1 MSESQKKEYRE
12 ILAPRKVMEG
22 DEAFHSIEELEYA
35 VAQPECLNIAL
46 TGNYGSGKSSVIHTF
61 LSRIDEKKKVL
72 KVSLSTFMQ
81 GDDGE
86 HENEVESKI
95 FQYILYTSNARN
107 TPQTGFRRILHL
119 SNKEAWRIVGQIALF
134 LLSFIIVFEPV
145 LLQIPAF
152 YALYE
157 KCLPEVWGHRIDRI
171 ADIFFTMIMAV
182 LLCYWFVELIRRSS
196 RIGIGRLKLK
206 DFEIEAKKDVSV
218 FNQWLDEMLYFFK
231 ANEYDYVVFEDLDR
245 LKEPQGLFLKFREIN
260 LMLNCS
266 DYFKKKNKTIR
277 FIYAIRDDVFQEEMR
292 TKCFDYIVPVVP
304 KVDRFNA
311 ADYIVEHYQ
320 EVVKDIDIKDI
331 EGLTSY
337 IGGMRELYNIM
348 NEYMLYQ
355 QVVLKKQM
363 SETKLLAIVIYKNLF
378 PKDYAMAH
386 RKKGCLASVFDNKTD
401 FTSLLTK
408 DDDDRISQLNDS
420 IAKAREGV
428 IKIRTAALGWLRN
441 NLHVDLLYDEVGAY
455 TLEEV
460 AEKDELYRKYEH
472 DQFDKYRYTDNDER
486 GTQPYNLRFR
496 QIINNLDPDND
507 YYESISAA
515 EGQLNELYESR
526 NKVLRHKRQ
535 IEDESLKDIIRIID
549 NSEQSLK
556 IIGEICKRSQEEDY
570 KEQIPA
576 QLPSILHMF
585 IRNGYI
591 AADYSN
597 YMSFSYDGA
606 LTTSDKEYFHSVL
619 QGTALEFDK
628 KIDHPDGIIA
638 KLQHENKIHH
648 SILNYRMLEYLLSVG
663 KREDLDCFIEAA
675 RSNPRF
681 VTAYY
686 REENHKDAFF
696 QKLFSGWHHCIDAI
710 NAKADNQDREI
721 MLELFFIVAP
731 TNIPLNNKEIEQ
743 LNDLYPF
750 LDARYGKFDQ
760 QKIIDLVNHYQLRFT
775 KLVEP
780 KAVTNVIFG
789 YVVNN
794 GRFDITTDN
803 LRVIYGADFDV
814 RSYSKIMEGGKEIA
828 GYLNQYIGETYAA
841 IPVSDSQESESAIRA
856 LVGFEALSVG
866 ELKPFVERQEQV
878 LQEWGGIRKDCMPL
892 FIKADKIKA
901 TWTNVKEAYTQMTE
915 KKDMLDFVKR
925 HVDELAEQKANDVEM
940 ELQQWLL
947 GDNESLNDEQY
958 GKIAP
963 CFDEQ
968 FLVDDVKNLTDYR
981 LSKLLMVNLID
992 YSEEFSAFFAEK
1004 APRLFAEYLIHFF
1017 DKVID
1022 DEGFPHIISNAVGI
1036 EILGSQLESSQKI
1049 AFLNSLAVL
1058 HDDADIEHF
1067 AHMIVSCYNDFGV
1080 DEKSDVNLIVDAL
1093 EADKATE
1100 SWYVKISL
1108 INKVNSVWVYDK
1120 TREERM
1126 LNSLGG
1132 EYKKLNELFGTA
1144 HFEDK
1149 EVNTALLA
1157 YLKDNDH
1164 YVNKIYPP
1172 VDGQI
1177 KVTFK
1182 SKM

>member
-1 MSESQKKEYRE
+1 MSESQQKDYRE
-12 ILAPRKVMEG
+12 ILAPRTVKEG
-22 DEAFHSIEELEYA
+22 DEAFHSVEELEYA
-35 VAQPECLNIAL
+35 VAQPECLNVAL
-46 TGNYGSGKSSVIHTF
+46 TGNYGSGKSSVINTF
-61 LSRIDEKKKVL
+61 LKRLGKKKVL

-81 GDDGE
+81 GDNGE

-107 TPQTGFRRILHL
+107 TPQTGFKRILHL
-119 SNKEAWRIVGQIALF
+119 SDQEAWCIVGQIALF
-134 LLSFIIVFEPV
+134 LLSFIIVYEPV

-157 KCLPEVWGHRIDRI
+157 KCLPGVWGHRIDRV
-171 ADIFFTMIMAV
+171 ADIIFTIIMAV
-182 LLCYWFVELIRRSS
+182 LLCYWFVELVRRSS

-260 LMLNCS
+260 LMLNSS

-320 EVVKDIDIKDI
+320 KIISDIDIKDVA
-331 EGLTSY
+331 GMASY

-348 NEYMLYQ
+348 NEYMLYL
-355 QVVLKKQM
+355 QVVLKRNM

-386 RKKGCLASVFDNKTD
+386 RKKGCLASVFRNKTV

-408 DDDDRISQLNDS
+408 EDDDRISQLNDS

-428 IKIRTAALGWLRN
+428 IKMRNAALDWLRN
-441 NLHVDLLYDEVGAY
+441 NLHVDLLYEEVGFY

-472 DQFDKYRYTDNDER
+472 DQFDKYRYTENDER
-486 GTQPYNLRFR
+486 GTQLYNLKFR
-496 QIINNLDPDND
+496 QIINNLDPDDD
-507 YYESISAA
+507 YYESMSAA
-515 EGQLNELYESR
+515 EGQLYELIESR
-526 NKVLRHKRQ
+526 NKELRHKRQ

-556 IIGEICKRSQEEDY
+556 IVDEICKRSQREDY
-570 KEQIPA
+570 NEQIPA
-576 QLPSILHMF
+576 LLPYILHMF

-597 YMSFSYDGA
+597 YMSFSYDGT
-606 LTTSDKEYFHSVL
+606 LTACDKEYQHAVL
-619 QGTALEFDK
+619 QGAEQEYSK
-628 KIDHPDGIIA
+628 KIDHPESIIA
-638 KLQHENKIHH
+638 NLQRENKIHR
-648 SILNYRMLEYLLSVG
+648 SILNFTMLEYLLEAG
-663 KREDLDCFIEAA
+663 IREDLDCFIEAA
-675 RSNPRF
+675 RNTLKF

-686 REENHKDAFF
+686 REENHNITFF
-696 QKLFSGWHHCIDAI
+696 QELFRGWQHCIDAI

-721 MLELFFIVAP
+721 MLELFFMVAP
-731 TNIPLNNKEIEQ
+731 TDITLNNREIEQ

-750 LDARYGKFDQ
+750 LNARYDNFDQ
-760 QKIIDLVNHYQLRFT
+760 KKIIDLVNHYHLRFT

-780 KAVTNVIFG
+780 KAVTNAIFG
-789 YVVNN
+789 YAVNN

-814 RSYSKIMEGGKEIA
+814 RSYSKIMEGTKEIA
-828 GYLNQYIGETYAA
+828 GYLNQYIGATYAA
-841 IPVSDSQESESAIRA
+841 IPATDNQESEPAIRA
-856 LVGFEALSVG
+856 LVGFEQLSVG
-866 ELKPFVERQEQV
+866 ELRPFVERQQHV
-878 LQEWGGIRKDCMPL
+878 LQEWGDIRKDCMPL
-892 FIKADKIKA
+892 FIKADKIEA
-901 TWTNVKEAYTQMTE
+901 TWANVKVAYTQMTE
-915 KKDMLDFVKR
+915 KKDVLDFVKR
-925 HVDELAEQKANDVEM
+925 NVDELAEQKANDEEM
-940 ELQQWLL
+940 DLQQWLL

-958 GKIAP
+958 SKIAP
-963 CFDEQ
+963 CFDEV
-968 FLVDDVKNLTDYR
+968 FEVDEVKTLSDNR
-981 LSKLLMVNLID
+981 LSLLIRAKLIE
-992 YSEEFSAFFAEK
+992 YSEEFSAFLAERT
-1004 APRLFAEYLIHFF
+1004 PRLFAEYLIHFF
-1017 DKVID
+1017 DDIIAY
-1022 DEGFPHIISNAVGI
+1022 EEFPHIISNAVGV
-1036 EILGSQLESSQKI
+1036 EVLGSQLDFTQKVT
-1049 AFLNSLAVL
+1049 FLNSLAVL
-1058 HDDADIEHF
+1058 HDDANKELF
-1067 AHMIVSCYNDFGV
+1067 AHMIVLCYNDYGV

-1093 EADKATE
+1093 EADKSTE

-1132 EYKKLNELFGTA
+1132 EYVKLNELFGTA

-1149 EVNTALLA
+1149 EVNRTLLA
-1157 YLKDNDH
+1157 YLKDKGH
-1164 YVNKIYPP
+1164 YVNKVYPP

-1182 SKM
+1182 NKM

>member
-1 MSESQKKEYRE
+1 MSRLQQKDYRE
-12 ILAPRKVMEG
+12 ILAPRTVKEG
-22 DEAFHSIEELEYA
+22 DEAFHSVEELEYA

-81 GDDGE
+81 GDDGK

-119 SNKEAWRIVGQIALF
+119 SNQEALCVVGQIALF

-152 YALYE
+152 CALYE
-157 KCLPEVWGHRIDRI
+157 KCLPGVWGHRVDRI
-171 ADIFFTMIMAV
+171 ADIIFTFVMAV

-245 LKEPQGLFLKFREIN
+245 MKEPQGLFLKFREIN
-260 LMLNCS
+260 LMLNSS
-266 DYFKKKNKTIR
+266 DYFREKNKTIR

-348 NEYMLYQ
+348 NEYMLYR

-378 PKDYAMAH
+378 PKDYALAH
-386 RKKGCLASVFDNKTD
+386 GKEGCLAGVFDNKKD

-408 DDDDRISQLNDS
+408 EDDEKISLLNEP
-420 IAKAREGV
+420 ITKAREGV
-428 IKIRTAALGWLRN
+428 IKIRTATLDWLRN
-441 NLHVDLLYDEVGAY
+441 TLNVDLLYDEVGTY

-486 GTQPYNLRFR
+486 GVQPYNLRFR

-507 YYESISAA
+507 YYERMSAA
-515 EGQLNELYESR
+515 ESQLNELIES
-526 NKVLRHKRQ
+526 KEKILRHKRQ

-549 NSEQSLK
+549 NTEQTLS
-556 IIGEICKRSQEEDY
+556 IMEEICKKSKRKDE
-570 KEQIPA
+570 KEPIPV
-576 QLPSILHMF
+576 QLPSILHLF

-591 AADYSN
+591 AADFSN
-597 YMSFSYDGA
+597 YMSFSYDGT

-619 QGTALEFDK
+619 QGTDLEFDK

-675 RSNPRF
+675 RSNLRF

-686 REENHKDAFF
+686 REENHKEAFF
-696 QKLFSGWHHCIDAI
+696 QELFSGWHHCIDAI
-710 NAKADNQDREI
+710 NAKADNQERDV
-721 MLELFFIVAP
+721 MLEIFFIIAP
-731 TNIPLNNKEIEQ
+731 TNIELNNQEVEH
-743 LNDLYPF
+743 LNGLYSF
-750 LDARYGKFDQ
+750 LDARYDKFKQ
-760 QKIIDLVNHYQLRFT
+760 EKIIDLIKCYHLKFT
-775 KLVEP
+775 TLVEP
-780 KAVTNVIFG
+780 KSVANIILG

-794 GRFDITTDN
+794 GRFDVTTNN
-803 LRVIYGADFDV
+803 LRVIYGPDFDK
-814 RSYSKIMEGGKEIA
+814 RSYSKILEGDKEIA
-828 GYLNQYIGETYAA
+828 VYLNKYIGETFAT

-856 LVGFEALSVG
+856 LVGFEALSAG
-866 ELKPFVERQEQV
+866 ELKPFVERQELV
-878 LQEWGGIRKDCMPL
+878 LQEWGDVRKDRIPL
-892 FIKADKIKA
+892 FIEADKIKA
-901 TWTNVKEAYTQMTE
+901 TWPNVKEAHAQMTE
-915 KKDMLDFVKR
+915 KKDVLDFVKR
-925 HVDELAEQKANDVEM
+925 HVDELGEQKANDAEM
-940 ELQQWLL
+940 DLQQWLL
-947 GDNESLNDEQY
+947 GDNEALNDEQY
-958 GKIAP
+958 GRIAP
-963 CFDEQ
+963 CFDEL
-968 FLVDDVKNLTDYR
+968 FLVDEVKNLSDYR
-981 LSKLLMVNLID
+981 LSQLLRANLIG
-992 YSEEFSAFFAEK
+992 YTEEFSAFFAEK
-1004 APRLFAEYLIHFF
+1004 ASRLFAEYMIHFL
-1017 DKVID
+1017 D
-1022 DEGFPHIISNAVGI
+1022 DIIADEKFPHIISNAVGI
-1036 EILGSQLESSQKI
+1036 EILGSQLDLSQKVT
-1049 AFLNSLAVL
+1049 FLNSLAVL
-1058 HDDADIEHF
+1058 HDEADMEQY
-1067 AHMIVSCYNDFGV
+1067 AHMIVSYYNDYGV

-1093 EADKATE
+1093 EADKAAE

-1108 INKVNSVWVYDK
+1108 INKVNMVWTYDK

-1149 EVNTALLA
+1149 EVNNTLLA

-1164 YVNKIYPP
+1164 YVNKIYPS

-1182 SKM
+1182 SKL